1 MNVNFDLK
9 GFLAFFKKTSFR
21 ISFLI
26 GITIYKFWLLDTSN
40 EIVNNIV
47 SIIFVL
53 SLVFLLDDMIERI
66 LSFIKRKTAVKKHIK
81 ELKNISDPQ
90 VLILVSHYFD
100 YDKSKIEIN
109 PTSNFSMTD
118 GEYQILQSKL
128 IIFQASS
135 TSFSPSFPFTIQEW
149 AYNELV
155 RAVESKEIEFKETK
169 TQYVIKWY
177 SRELKCDKDDI
188 DDRRDYYDHMDYV

>member
-1 MNVNFDLK
+1 MNINFDLK

-40 EIVNNIV
+40 EIINNVV
-47 SIIFVL
+47 SIVFVL
-53 SLVFLLDDMIERI
+53 SIIFLLDDVIESI
-66 LSFIKRKTAVKKHIK
+66 FSLINQKTIVKKYIK

-90 VLILVSHYFD
+90 VLILILHYFD
-100 YDKSKIEIN
+100 YDKGKIEIN
-109 PTSNFSMTD
+109 STSNFSMTD
-118 GEYQILQSKL
+118 GEYQVLQSKF
-128 IIFQASS
+128 IIFRSS
-135 TSFSPSFPFTIQEW
+135 TMSYTTSFPFTIQEW

-155 RAVESKEIEFKETK
+155 RAVESKEIEFMETK
-169 TQYVIKWY
+169 TQYIIKWY
-177 SRELKCDKDDI
+177 SRELKCDKNDI

>member
-1 MNVNFDLK
+1 LNVNFDLK
-9 GFLAFFKKTSFR
+9 GFLAFFKKISFR
-21 ISFLI
+21 ISFLV

-40 EIVNNIV
+40 EIINNVV
-47 SIIFVL
+47 SIIFIL
-53 SLVFLLDDMIERI
+53 SLVFLLDDIIEQII
-66 LSFIKRKTAVKKHIK
+66 LRFKQKTAVKKRVK
-81 ELKNISDPQ
+81 MLKNISDPQ

-100 YDKSKIEIN
+100 YDKGKIEIN

-118 GEYQILQSKL
+118 GEYQVLQSKY
-128 IIFQASS
+128 IIFRASTMS
-135 TSFSPSFPFTIQEW
+135 YTTSFPFTIQEW

-155 RAVESKEIEFKETK
+155 RAVGNKDIEFRETK

-188 DDRRDYYDHMDYV
+188 DDRREYYDHMDYV